1 MPKLSQNLFW
11 SCIVVTKPSI
21 FQLIDLDRTLF
32 DTSAF
37 AKAITDEV
45 NKTHPGLGTE
55 LCEQF
60 EAAYENEET
69 FFLLRYLRQE
79 QGDDWF
85 EELIEKV
92 VLAHSAEAFV
102 LPGVHQR
109 LEFAD
114 TVKDDGPAWGIL
126 TYGDEIDQLMKLR
139 IMGLE
144 GEPIYLADTP
154 DKGRVLKTWQTEN
167 GTFQLP
173 DSLGGERVDR
183 LTFEDD
189 KLRAFSDLPDGV
201 VGVWVKDVPEEEA
214 QKVAIPENVVHVS
227 NLFESTDYLMTQLI
241 NK

>member
-1 MPKLSQNLFW
+1 MTQ
-11 SCIVVTKPSI
+11 PSV

-55 LCEQF
+55 LDEQF
-60 EAAYENEET
+60 EAAYMQEET

-79 QGDDWF
+79 QGDAWF
-85 EELIEKV
+85 EELVERV
-92 VLAHSAEAFV
+92 VKAHGAEAFI
-102 LPGVHQR
+102 LPGVQQR

-139 IMGLE
+139 IIGLE
-144 GEPIYLADTP
+144 GEPMCLTDTP
-154 DKGRVLKTWQTEN
+154 DKGEVLRTWQNED

-173 DSLGGERVDR
+173 DALGGERVDG

-189 KLRAFSDLPDGV
+189 KLRAFANLPEGV
-201 VGVWVKDVPEEEA
+201 IGVWIKDIPQEEA
-214 QKVAIPENVVHVS
+214 AAVVIPKNVVHAS
-227 NLFESTDYLMTQLI
+227 NLFESIDYLSVQLL

>member
-1 MPKLSQNLFW
+1 M
-11 SCIVVTKPSI
+11 TKPSV

-45 NKTHPGLGTE
+45 NKTHPGLGTD
-55 LCEQF
+55 LDEQF
-60 EAAYENEET
+60 EAAYKQEET

-79 QGDDWF
+79 QGDAWF
-85 EELIEKV
+85 EALVERV
-92 VLAHSAEAFV
+92 VKAHGAEAFI
-102 LPGVHQR
+102 LPGVQQR

-114 TVKDDGPAWGIL
+114 TVKHDGPAWGIL
-126 TYGDEIDQLMKLR
+126 TYGDEIDQLIKLR

-144 GEPIYLADTP
+144 NEPLCLTDTP
-154 DKGRVLKTWQTEN
+154 DKGGVLASWQNED
-167 GTFQLP
+167 GAFQLP

-189 KLRAFSDLPDGV
+189 KLRAFSNLPKGV
-201 VGVWVKDVPEEEA
+201 VGVWVKDIPNEEVVA
-214 QKVAIPENVVHVS
+214 AAIPENVVRVS
-227 NLFESTDYLMTQLI
+227 NLFESIDYLSAQLL